1 MPTAYSYVRFSSA
14 KQARGSSL
22 ERQQKMVAQWLESH
36 PDYTLSLTSFEDL
49 GRSGWKGE
57 HLENGFGKL
66 LAAVEAGVIQS
77 GDVILIEAL
86 DRAGRLEP
94 LEMLPLL
101 GRIVTAGVMIVT
113 LDDGLTYDQKSA
125 NSNHLFLL
133 VAKVQQ
139 AYNYS
144 EALSRRINA
153 AYDKRKKDARE
164 GKAVKRHAPLW
175 IDKEGKLIESV
186 APLVRQ
192 AFEDYAAGL
201 GERRICRRLR
211 GSGHELL
218 QTING
223 TTVKRWLTNTT
234 AIGNWGEIPN
244 VYEPVVPKELFYRV
258 QDQLAQNKETKRSA
272 PTTYLLTGLVKCG
285 HCGRNFNVKKHPNT
299 GATMQC
305 TSRARLTLDGCINSK
320 SIPKQIL
327 EHIRVN
333 TSMPYIQRAL
343 AGQLLTTH
351 QKRKIEIE
359 GELEGLSKSI
369 GNLAS
374 TIAAV
379 GLVPEIQS
387 QLEQLQAQ
395 RKQLEDERL
404 ILDRSTDE
412 AISPHTIIEVE
423 RDYLNNDP
431 IKLNALLQQAGYS
444 ITCFENG
451 EIWVSGEDEP
461 WKYKGF
467 DRSTKSYVYEDLGQ
481 EYRLLMIRPEHQELL
496 DSINKLPAPPAPTN
510 ELENLLSLVSR
521 EHRRRGDDA

>member
-22 ERQQKMVAQWLESH
+22 ERQQAMVAQWLASH
-36 PDYTLSLTSFEDL
+36 PEYSLSLTSFEDL

-66 LAAVEAGVIQS
+66 LAAVEAGVIQP
-77 GDVILIEAL
+77 GDVILVEAI
-86 DRAGRLEP
+86 DRTGRLEP

-101 GRIVTAGVMIVT
+101 GRIVQAGVMIVT

-153 AYDKRKKDARE
+153 AYDRRRRDAKE
-164 GKAVKRHAPLW
+164 GKAVKRHTPMW
-175 IDKEGKLIESV
+175 IGKDGKLIESL

-211 GSGHELL
+211 ESGHELL

-223 TTVKRWLTNTT
+223 TTVKRWLTNPT
-234 AIGNWGEIPN
+234 AIGRWNDIAD

-258 QDQLAQNKETKRSA
+258 QDQLAQNKEMKRSA
-272 PTTYLLTGLVKCG
+272 PTTHLLTGLVKCG

-305 TSRARLTLDGCINSK
+305 TSRARLTLDGCSNSK
-320 SIPKQIL
+320 SIPKQLL
-327 EHIRVN
+327 EHIRVK
-333 TSMPYIQRAL
+333 TSLPYIQRAL
-343 AGQLLTTH
+343 AGQLLTTQ
-351 QKRKIEIE
+351 QKRRIEIE
-359 GELEGLSKSI
+359 GELEGLSKKI

-374 TIAAV
+374 SIAAV

-387 QLEQLQAQ
+387 QLEELQAQ

-404 ILDRSTDE
+404 ILERSADE
-412 AISPHTIIEVE
+412 AISTHTIIEVE
-423 RDYLNNDP
+423 RDYLDNDP
-431 IKLNALLQQAGYS
+431 IKLNSLLQQAEYS
-444 ITCFENG
+444 ITCFANG
-451 EIWVSGEDEP
+451 EIWVSGEEHP

-481 EYRLLMIRPEHQELL
+481 EYRLLMLRPEYQELL
-496 DSINKLPAPPAPTN
+496 EKVNKQPAPPAPTN
-510 ELENLLSLVSR
+510 ELENLLSLIGR
-521 EHRRRGDDA
+521 GNRRRGDNA

>member
-1 MPTAYSYVRFSSA
+1 MPTAFSYVRFSSA

-22 ERQQKMVAQWLESH
+22 ERQQAMVAQWLASH

-66 LAAVEAGVIQS
+66 LAAVEAGVIQP
-77 GDVILIEAL
+77 GDCILVEAI
-86 DRAGRLEP
+86 DRTGRLEP

-101 GRIVTAGVMIVT
+101 GRIVQAGVMIVT

-153 AYDKRKKDARE
+153 AYDRRRRAAKE
-164 GKAVKRHAPLW
+164 GKAVKRHTPMW

-211 GSGHELL
+211 ESGHELL

-258 QDQLAQNKETKRSA
+258 QEQLSRNKDQKRSA
-272 PTTYLLTGLVKCG
+272 PTAYLLTGLVKCG

-305 TSRARLTLDGCINSK
+305 TSRARLTLDGCSNSK
-320 SIPKQIL
+320 SIPKQLL
-327 EHIRVN
+327 EHIRVK
-333 TSMPYIQRAL
+333 TSLPYVERAL
-343 AGQLLTTH
+343 AGQLLTEH

-359 GELEGLSKSI
+359 GELEDLSKRI
-369 GNLAS
+369 GNLAG
-374 TIAAV
+374 TIAAI
-379 GLVPEIQS
+379 GLVPEIQE

-395 RKQLEDERL
+395 RKQLQDERL
-404 ILDRSTDE
+404 ILDRSADDAVSTN
-412 AISPHTIIEVE
+412 TIINVE
-423 RDYLNNDP
+423 RDYLANDP
-431 IKLNALLQQAGYS
+431 IKLNALLQQAEYS
-444 ITCFENG
+444 ITCFSNG
-451 EIWVSGEDEP
+451 EIWVSGDEHP
-461 WKYKGF
+461 WKYKGY
-467 DRSTKSYVYEDLGQ
+467 DRSAKSYVYEDLGQ
-481 EYRLLMIRPEHQELL
+481 EYRLLMLRPEQQELL
-496 DSINKLPAPPAPTN
+496 DRVNKQPLPEPTPEFN
-510 ELENLLSLVSR
+510 DLLSLIAR
-521 EHRRRGDDA
+521 GHRRRADDA